1 MITLGRICR
10 ADVPTRVGV
19 NRGGDRMFLGSVF
32 LWFGIGMALG
42 LVYAVIRYGVPILV
56 MGVAVIFGI
65 ARDCSKAFAKGFWE
79 G

>member
-1 MITLGRICR
+1 
-10 ADVPTRVGV
+10 
-19 NRGGDRMFLGSVF
+19 MFLGSVF